1 MIFLCFQPFFLSAI
15 RKAIW
20 KCATIEEIEA
30 EKSSIEKDAVIS
42 AFLSLIFSRVM
53 VKLNVK
59 IITDFHMFDV
69 EIKDGKNYGDN

>member
-1 MIFLCFQPFFLSAI
+1 M
-15 RKAIW
+15 W

-30 EKSSIEKDAVIS
+30 EKSLIERDAVIS
-42 AFLSLIFSRVM
+42 AFSSLIFYRVM
-53 VKLNVK
+53 VKLNDK